1 MQRRTF
7 LTTTGVVLLA
17 GCSTQPTTETPTAD
31 PTERPTTAT
40 SDATD
45 TPTEPAEPTDTP
57 DDATAPIERAQ
68 TALVATV
75 EAFLAASD
83 RDDPDFGTDVAGDA
97 TDFDPKPAITEL
109 ATAEA
114 AIADAERLASP
125 AQAET
130 AETLRLTAQFLDDTI
145 ALQPRHVRLYT
156 RVREMERLFYGD
168 RQLRRTRDRV
178 QALRDEIA
186 DLEPA
191 HQRLR
196 SQLRALDSERM
207 QRVRALSAQ
216 QLERRVGL
224 YEGEREAAAVVR
236 ERFRRMVSARR
247 AFDEGQSRDAG
258 GTRLEQAQN
267 SFEAA
272 RSEFSGAGS
281 YQSGVEPP
289 ASYRPVVRRSTCYC
303 ETMARASLRF
313 REATTARRNGND
325 DEAERLRTRARRAEN
340 DLSECNLRS

>member
-1 MQRRTF
+1 MSSLRYAAPYVPHDDRRRPPRRLF
-7 LTTTGVVLLA
+7 
-17 GCSTQPTTETPTAD
+17 D
-31 PTERPTTAT
+31 PAHDR
-40 SDATD
+40 DTD
-45 TPTEPAEPTDTP
+45 RSPHRAP
-57 DDATAPIERAQ
+57 DDATAAVERAQ
-68 TALVATV
+68 TALVASV

-130 AETLRLTAQFLDDTI
+130 AETLRLTAQLLDGTI

-156 RVREMERLFYGD
+156 RVREIERLFYRD

-191 HQRLR
+191 HQRFR

-224 YEGEREAAAVVR
+224 YEAEREAAAVVR
-236 ERFRRMVSARR
+236 ERFRRMVTARR
-247 AFDEGQSRDAG
+247 AFDEGQSAYGAR
-258 GTRLEQAQN
+258 TRLEQAQN
-267 SFEAA
+267 RFETA

-303 ETMARASLRF
+303 ETVARASLRF